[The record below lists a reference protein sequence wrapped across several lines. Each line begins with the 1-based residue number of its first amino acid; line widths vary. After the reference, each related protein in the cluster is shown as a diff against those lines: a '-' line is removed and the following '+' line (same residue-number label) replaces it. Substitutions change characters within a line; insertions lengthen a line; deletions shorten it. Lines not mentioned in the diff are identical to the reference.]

1 MAGDVQVRMIV
12 TGRVQGVFFRASALE
27 QAQSLGVKGSVRN
40 LPDGEVEIIARGD
53 PDAVE
58 ALARWAHR
66 GPPEAEVKTVHISE
80 MEPDE
85 SLVTF
90 QVVR

>member
-1 MAGDVQVRMIV
+1 MAGEVQLRMMV

-27 QAQSLGVKGSVRN
+27 QAQSLGVKGAVRN
-40 LPDGEVEIIARGD
+40 LPDGSVEIIARGD
-53 PDAVE
+53 PGAVE
-58 ALARWAHR
+58 ALVRWAHR
-66 GPPEAEVKTVHISE
+66 GPPDADVHSVHISE
-80 MEPDE
+80 MEPDP